1 MSKTVS
7 GATAANITTDNH
19 LVQCFFVN
27 QRISGRIQGF
37 TLHDKDIKQDLNDGN
52 GEVTYQAA
60 TSFIQ
65 SAIAN
70 TDTFSVDNMQ
80 VEAILDSTAF
90 DEDDIDAGIY
100 DRAEIKI
107 FLVDWTD
114 LTLDPIKLRRG
125 SLGEI
130 TTAEKSF
137 KAELRGMLQRY
148 TEEIV
153 ELYSPSCRVD
163 LGLVILPGIPGCG
176 VRLDPPVW
184 TATTAFTVREARD
197 AATGSVVKPTT
208 FNDRHFKCTTAGT
221 SGASEPSWNLTIGGT
236 TSDGTVTW
244 TTIQALTVEA
254 TVDTVTSNGVF
265 TIVYS
270 GDAPDILLTGGVV
283 TFLEGHNANVPPIE
297 VKTWVLSTRTIT
309 LFLPASFDVGGIVD
323 SFLGL
328 EEDSGHLLLESGDSL
343 LFETGDRIDIKAGCA
358 KDVATC
364 RDTFDNIFDFQ
375 GEPYVPGTKVLFR
388 TPNAQ

>member
-7 GATAANITTDNH
+7 GPTAANITTDNH
-19 LVQCFFVN
+19 LVQCFFVK
-27 QRISGRIQGF
+27 QRISGTIQGF
-37 TLHDKDIKQDLNDGN
+37 TLHDKDIKQDLSDGN
-52 GEVTYQAA
+52 GEITYQAA

-65 SAIAN
+65 SAIAS

-90 DEDDIDAGIY
+90 DIDDVEAGVY

-130 TTAEKSF
+130 ITAEKSI

-153 ELYSPSCRVD
+153 EVYTPSCRVD
-163 LGLVILPGIPGCG
+163 LGDTRCG
-176 VRLDPPVW
+176 VRLEPPKW
-184 TATTAFTVREARD
+184 TATTAFTVREVRD
-197 AATGSVVKPTT
+197 AATGSIVRPTDDSGQG

-221 SGASEPSWNLTIGGT
+221 SGGTEPTWNLTIGGT
-236 TSDGTVTW
+236 TSDGSVTW
-244 TTIQALTVEA
+244 TTIQALTIE
-254 TVDTVTSNGVF
+254 TQISTVTNNREFVV
-265 TIVYS
+265 TYT
-270 GDAPDILLTGGVV
+270 GDAPDILLIGGLVTWLTG
-283 TFLEGHNANVPPIE
+283 ANIGLPPME
-297 VKTWVLSTRTIT
+297 VKTWVLSTKTVV
-309 LFLPASFDVGGIVD
+309 LFLPMGFDLAVGDTMKI
-323 SFLGL
+323 S
-328 EEDSGHLLLESGDSL
+328 
-343 LFETGDRIDIKAGCA
+343 AGCA
-358 KDVATC
+358 KDVDTC
-364 RDTFDNIFDFQ
+364 RDTFDNIFNFQ
-375 GEPYVPGTKVLFR
+375 GEPYVPGIKVLFR